1 MNRAERIKEL
11 LLRTYRQDSVSAGD
25 KMDQRILGE
34 ASITMK
40 QAVAV
45 NESDRHAGVW
55 RIVMKSHV
63 LKLSVAAVVI
73 LTAIVIL
80 NQFGGSIGPAS
91 VAWGKVV
98 ELMEG
103 MPSIVHHQS
112 RIVMCEGKE
121 VPHLSSRNVVT
132 HGDPAIG
139 YREDMYDD
147 QGNLMHRV
155 CLLMGPKV
163 SITVVPILREYKIE
177 NLTDRQLSAFQMPFS
192 QIIEQIKSE
201 HYTDLGR
208 RVINGVE
215 TEGIE
220 FDTPLLMIESYPIK
234 FDKMHFRIWAD
245 VKTSLPLQMEVEAV
259 TSDKFITL
267 FTGGKPVEVEA
278 IMDEVEWDVEI
289 DRSILEPEI
298 PDDYTLTS
306 DSAQDEGKAVDGLKE
321 FAELTDGKYPASLNM
336 AQILR
341 DGFEII
347 KDQLGSEALETDE
360 GKTMWRRVISVK
372 PTCLFYN
379 ELLKQNKDAAYYGD
393 TVSANDACDVL
404 LRWSVSEAEYRVIFG
419 DLTIKN
425 VTADGLAELEQDVTK

>member
-1 MNRAERIKEL
+1 MNRADKVKEL
-11 LLRTYRQDSVSAGD
+11 LLRTYRPDSVSAGD
-25 KMDQRILGE
+25 EMDQRILGD

-40 QAVAV
+40 QALADS
-45 NESDRHAGVW
+45 ESGRHAGVW
-55 RIVMKSHV
+55 RIIMKSHV

-73 LTAIVIL
+73 LTAMAIL
-80 NQFGGSIGPAS
+80 NQFGGSVGPAG
-91 VAWGKVV
+91 VAWGRVV

-112 RIVMCEGKE
+112 RIVTCEGKE

-132 HGDPAIG
+132 HGDPDIG

-177 NLTDRQLSAFQMPFS
+177 NLTDKQLSAFQMPFS

-201 HYTDLGR
+201 DYIDLGR
-208 RVINGVE
+208 RVIDGVE

-220 FDTPLLMIESYPIK
+220 FDTPLLMIESYPIT
-234 FDKMHFRIWAD
+234 FDEMHFRIWAD

-267 FTGGKPVEVEA
+267 FTGGKPVEVKA
-278 IMDEVEWDVEI
+278 IMDQVEWHAEI

-306 DSAQDEGKAVDGLKE
+306 NDGQDEGKAVDGLRE
-321 FAELTDGKYPASLNM
+321 FAELTNGKYPASLNM
-336 AQILR
+336 AEILR

-347 KDQLGSEALETDE
+347 QDQLGSEALETDE

-372 PTCLFYN
+372 PMCLFYN
-379 ELLKQNKDAAYYGD
+379 ELVKQGKDAAYYGD
-393 TVSANDACDVL
+393 TVSANDASDVL
-404 LRWSVSEAEYRVIFG
+404 LRWKSSEDGYRVIFG

-425 VTADGLAELEQDVTK
+425 VTADGLAELEQVVTK